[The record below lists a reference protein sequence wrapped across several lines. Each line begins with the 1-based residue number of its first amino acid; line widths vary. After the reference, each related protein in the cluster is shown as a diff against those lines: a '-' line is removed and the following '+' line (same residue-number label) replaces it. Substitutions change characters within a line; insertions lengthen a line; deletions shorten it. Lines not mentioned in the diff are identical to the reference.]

1 MDSVLATLKKDER
14 VALSMRQ
21 LYERYGYKKYKM
33 SRFEE
38 YGFYMDNRSFI
49 PGEQIISFTDLDGR
63 LLALKPDVTLSIVK
77 NAKGLK
83 GCFDKLYYIENVY
96 KPARGA
102 HKFKEISQLGL
113 EALGPVDGYTTLEV
127 VTLAIKSLEAVEED
141 FVLDLSH
148 IGIVT
153 GLLDSPE
160 LPSGADKKEILDCVV
175 SKNIHDLRRL
185 LAACGAGE
193 GISAKLEKL
202 ITVGGSLGGALPE
215 IRGMLIDSAMEEAY
229 NELAEIYDAVKGG
242 AYENK
247 VRVDFSIINDINYYC
262 GVIFHGYVSRVPRM
276 VLTGGRYD
284 KLLQKF
290 GKGVGAIGFALILDE
305 IAAYYPEDK
314 ELDADILI
322 IYDRDADNKGLLE
335 AVGRLTGEGLSVR
348 TETSVPQGLAYG
360 KIVRYRDGQ
369 TEAYHV

>member
-1 MDSVLATLKKDER
+1 MDSVLDTLKKEER
-14 VALSMRQ
+14 VALSLRQ
-21 LYERYGYKKYKM
+21 LYERFGYKKYKM

-38 YGFYMDNRSFI
+38 YGFYMDNKSFI
-49 PGEQIISFTDLDGR
+49 PGGQIISFTDLDGR

-77 NAKGLK
+77 NAKELK

-96 KPARGA
+96 KPAKGA

-127 VTLAIKSLEAVEED
+127 VTLALRSLQSVEDD

-153 GLLDSPE
+153 GLLESSE
-160 LPSGADKKEILDCVV
+160 LPANADKEQILQCIV
-175 SKNIHDLRRL
+175 SKNVHDLGRQL
-185 LAACGAGE
+185 KACNAGE
-193 GISAKLEKL
+193 GIAAKLEKL
-202 ITVGGSLGGALPE
+202 ITINGSLGSALPE
-215 IRGMLIDSAMEEAY
+215 ICSIISGGAMEEAY
-229 NELAEIYDAVKGG
+229 EELSDIYKAIKGG
-242 AYENK
+242 EYENR

-262 GVIFHGYVSRVPRM
+262 GIIFHGYVSRVPRM
-276 VLTGGRYD
+276 LLSGGRYD

-314 ELDADILI
+314 DLDADVLIL
-322 IYDRDADNKGLLE
+322 YEKDADCKGLLE
-335 AVGRLTGEGLSVR
+335 AVTRLAENGLKVR
-348 TETSVPQGLAYG
+348 TETSLPQGLSYG
-360 KIVRYRDGQ
+360 RIVRYVKGKLEETD
-369 TEAYHV
+369 V

>member
-1 MDSVLATLKKDER
+1 MNSVLDTLKKDER
-14 VALSMRQ
+14 VALTMRQ

-38 YGFYMDNRSFI
+38 YGFYMDNKSFI

-77 NAKGLK
+77 NAKALK
-83 GCFDKLYYIENVY
+83 GCFDKLYYVENVY

-127 VTLAIKSLEAVEED
+127 VTLALKSLEAVEDD

-153 GLLDSPE
+153 GLLESAE
-160 LPSGADKKEILDCVV
+160 LPVSADKAEILNCIV
-175 SKNIHDLRRL
+175 SKNVHDLKRL
-185 LAACGAGE
+185 LASCGAGE
-193 GISAKLEKL
+193 GISSKLEKL
-202 ITVGGSLGGALPE
+202 ITIGGVLGSALPE
-215 IRGMLIDSAMEEAY
+215 IREILTGASMEEAFC
-229 NELAEIYDAVKGG
+229 ELSDIFDAVKGG

-247 VRVDFSIINDINYYC
+247 VRIDFSIINDINYYC
-262 GVIFHGYVSRVPRM
+262 GIIFHGYVSRVPRM
-276 VLTGGRYD
+276 VLSGGRYD

-305 IAAYYPEDK
+305 IAACYPEDR
-314 ELDADILI
+314 ELDADVLIL
-322 IYDRDADNKGLLE
+322 YNKDAGGKGLLE
-335 AVGRLTGEGLSVR
+335 AVGRLTAEGARVR
-348 TETSVPQGLAYG
+348 TETSRPQGLAYG
-360 KIVRYRDGQ
+360 KVLCYRNGQ
-369 TEAYHV
+369 LEETNV